1 MILSFSGSCSAA
13 TTLGLAAAVVG
24 NGGDV
29 LDRGD
34 LDAGVLD
41 GADGG
46 VAARARALHLHLGAA
61 QAVLLGS
68 LAGALGRELSGER
81 RRLARALV
89 ANRTR
94 RRPGDDV
101 AGGVGDR
108 DDR

>member
-1 MILSFSGSCSAA
+1 MILSFSGSGSAA

-61 QAVLLGS
+61 QACS
-68 LAGALGRELSGER
+68 WAAFPRTLAASW
-81 RRLARALV
+81 A
-89 ANRTR
+89 AN
-94 RRPGDDV
+94 
-101 AGGVGDR
+101 GVDFHEPL
-108 DDR
+108 